1 MRLYD
6 RADVLGRPSPVP
18 AQDGV
23 YGWWFRE
30 LPPLVDAQD
39 CCQRDG
45 LTLLYAGISPN
56 RPPQNGRPPSRQNLR
71 ERINYHYTG
80 NAEGST
86 LRKTLGCLLADELG
100 IRLRRVGSGMR
111 MTFVEGEQA
120 LSAWMARNAYV
131 SWVVRDGPWQLED
144 ELIATL
150 DLPLNL
156 QGNAHNR
163 FHPLLTQ
170 ARARCVSRARELPV
184 VPNPGTGGTQLLGA

>member
-1 MRLYD
+1 MRLQDLPIQYGCTT
-6 RADVLGRPSPVP
+6 GRT
-18 AQDGV
+18 
-23 YGWWFRE
+23 Y
-30 LPPLVDAQD
+30 L
-39 CCQRDG
+39 
-45 LTLLYAGISPN
+45 
-56 RPPQNGRPPSRQNLR
+56 QNLR

-80 NAEGST
+80 NVEGST

-100 IRLRRVGSGMR
+100 IRLRRVGSGTR

-131 SWVVRDGPWQLED
+131 SWVVRGAAWQFED

-156 QGNAHNR
+156 QGNGHNR

-170 ARARCVSRARELPV
+170 ARARCVSSSRELPV